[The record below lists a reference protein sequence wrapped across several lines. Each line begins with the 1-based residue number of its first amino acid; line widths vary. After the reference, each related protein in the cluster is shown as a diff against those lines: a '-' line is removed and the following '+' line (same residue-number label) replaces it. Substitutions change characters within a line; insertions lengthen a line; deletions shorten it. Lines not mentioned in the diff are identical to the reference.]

1 MSIYLG
7 TSGGIKLQRLATSA
21 FTSTIDAA
29 AVNVAQKRF
38 NLDFPSGTFATG
50 DRVEINKVTAGTLD
64 FISGYSS
71 GTGVFYVNVDAIG
84 GIKLYNTWAESL
96 NGSAAAALTLA
107 APGTSYDITLE
118 SLGDGLRD
126 LGQIVSY
133 ELNTNRATA
142 DVTSLGD
149 QFSKSIATLVSG
161 SGNISCFWDFAA
173 LYGDA
178 GEVESAQFLHQLVMR
193 QQLGSNFRAALSI
206 KGQGDQSAYES
217 GEEDATGLF
226 YLING
231 IITNVAV
238 AFEPT
243 APVRSNIEFVT
254 TGLIAL
260 RYGGLTGDLLLQENS
275 DEIVLEQNGGSL
287 LIEDP

>member
-7 TSGGIKLQRLATSA
+7 TSGGVKLQRLATTA
-21 FTSTIDAA
+21 FTTTIDAA
-29 AVNVAQKRF
+29 AINVEQKRF
-38 NLDFPSGTFATG
+38 NLDFPNGTFLTG
-50 DRVEINKVTAGTLD
+50 DRVEISRTTAGTLD
-64 FISGYSS
+64 FISGYGS

-96 NGSAAAALTLA
+96 NGSAATALTLA
-107 APGTSYDITLE
+107 LPGTTYDITLE
-118 SLGDGLRD
+118 SVGDGLRD
-126 LGQIVSY
+126 LGQIASF

-149 QFSKSIATLVSG
+149 QFSKSIATLISG

-178 GEVESAQFLHQLVMR
+178 GEIESAQFLHQLVMR

-206 KGQGDQSAYES
+206 KGQGDRSAYES

-238 AFEPT
+238 AFDPT
-243 APVRSNIEFVT
+243 APIRSEIDFVT
-254 TGLIAL
+254 TGQIAL
-260 RYGGLTGDLLLQENS
+260 RYGDLTGDLLLQEDS
-275 DEIVLEQNGGSL
+275 DEILLEQGGGSL